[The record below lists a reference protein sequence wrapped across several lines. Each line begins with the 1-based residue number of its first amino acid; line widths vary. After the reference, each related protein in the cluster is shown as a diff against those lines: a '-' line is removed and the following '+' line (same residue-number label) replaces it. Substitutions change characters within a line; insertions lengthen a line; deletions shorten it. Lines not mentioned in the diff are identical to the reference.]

1 MFSMQV
7 EFQLKGSLAV
17 VCWVVTLLLLIAPT
31 SLAQSTDLSAPTPVS
46 ANDLS
51 GSIAARDLGDSRTT
65 QHYYSFTGTPGDV
78 LITVRSNN
86 LNGDVDVFS
95 AGTLRPLLKF
105 TLYAES
111 FSPLTKGIYLRRR
124 EALILRVEARSPND
138 DEGSYQIRFGGSF
151 EPIAAPLIAGAEN
164 KDAAGEPLARPGKKG
179 RRVSSVGARINE
191 PLPSREQIATT
202 PPVDAPPSPP
212 AEIVAAEPP
221 RATPARRAARGR
233 GTVTRRTSPPATNKG
248 LVINKKE
255 PAPPE
260 DKETEKPAPV
270 ESRPATPARR
280 VGRRAAKTAT
290 TTPVEPEPLSG
301 PRLILELLD
310 GTRVEQYMS
319 TIRRV
324 TIENNQIVV
333 VMKNGK
339 IDRTRMTDVTRMTIE
354 P

>member
-1 MFSMQV
+1 MHF
-7 EFQLKGSLAV
+7 ERQLKSSLAIA
-17 VCWVVTLLLLIAPT
+17 CWVVTFLVLIAPT

-46 ANDLS
+46 ANDLT

-65 QHYYSFTGTPGDV
+65 QHFYSFTGTPGDV

-95 AGTLRPLLKF
+95 RGTLRPLLKF

-111 FSPLTKGIYLRRR
+111 STPLTKGIYLRRR
-124 EALILRVEARSPND
+124 EELILRVEARSPND

-151 EPIAAPLIAGAEN
+151 EPIAAPLIAETEN
-164 KDAAGEPLARPGKKG
+164 KDAAGQPLARAGKKG

-191 PLPSREQIATT
+191 PLPAPEEIAAT
-202 PPVDAPPSPP
+202 PPVEAPTSPP
-212 AEIVAAEPP
+212 AEIVKAEPP
-221 RATPARRAARGR
+221 TPTPTRRARGR
-233 GTVTRRTSPPATNKG
+233 GTVTRRTSPPTTSGG
-248 LVINKKE
+248 LVIEKKE
-255 PAPPE
+255 PAAAE
-260 DKETEKPAPV
+260 DKETEKPATV
-270 ESRPATPARR
+270 ETRPATPTRR
-280 VGRRAAKTAT
+280 AGRRGARTAT

-339 IDRTRMTDVTRMTIE
+339 IDRTRMTDVTRMSIE

>member
-1 MFSMQV
+1 MFFMQF
-7 EFQLKGSLAV
+7 ELQPKSSLV
-17 VCWVVTLLLLIAPT
+17 VGCWVVTLLLLIAPT
-31 SLAQSTDLSAPTPVS
+31 SFAQSTDLSAPTPVS
-46 ANDLS
+46 ANDLT

-65 QHYYSFTGTPGDV
+65 QHFYTFNGTPGDV

-95 AGTLRPLLKF
+95 AGTLRPLVKF

-111 FSPLTKGIYLRRR
+111 SSPSTKGIYLRRR
-124 EALILRVEARSPND
+124 EELILRVEARSPND

-151 EPIAAPLIAGAEN
+151 EPVSAPLIAGAEN
-164 KDAAGEPLARPGKKG
+164 KDAAGEPLARAGKKG
-179 RRVSSVGARINE
+179 RRVSSAGARINE
-191 PLPSREQIATT
+191 PLPPPDEIAAT
-202 PPVDAPPSPP
+202 PPVEAPTSPP
-212 AEIVAAEPP
+212 AEIVKAEPP
-221 RATPARRAARGR
+221 KATPTRRARGR
-233 GTVTRRTSPPATNKG
+233 GTVTRRTSPPATSGG
-248 LVINKKE
+248 LVIDKKE
-255 PAPPE
+255 PVPAE
-260 DKETEKPAPV
+260 AKETNKPATV
-270 ESRPATPARR
+270 ETTAATPPRR
-280 VGRRAAKTAT
+280 VGRRGARPAA
-290 TTPVEPEPLSG
+290 TTPVEPVPLSG

-333 VMKNGK
+333 VLKTGK

>member
-1 MFSMQV
+1 MQ
-7 EFQLKGSLAV
+7 FALQRKSPLV
-17 VCWVVTLLLLIAPT
+17 VACWVFTLLLLIAST

-46 ANDLS
+46 ANDLT

-65 QHYYSFTGTPGDV
+65 QHFYSFTGTPGDV

-111 FSPLTKGIYLRRR
+111 SSPLTKGIYLRRR
-124 EALILRVEARSPND
+124 EELILRIEARTPND
-138 DEGSYQIRFGGSF
+138 DEGNYQIRFGGSF
-151 EPIAAPLIAGAEN
+151 EPIAAPLLAEN
-164 KDAAGEPLARPGKKG
+164 KDAAGEPLARTGKKG

-191 PLPSREQIATT
+191 PLPAPEEIAAT
-202 PPVDAPPSPP
+202 PPVEAPTSPP
-212 AEIVAAEPP
+212 AEIVKAEPP
-221 RATPARRAARGR
+221 KAPAPRRARGR
-233 GTVTRRTSPPATNKG
+233 GTVTRRTSPAATSGGPA
-248 LVINKKE
+248 VDKKE
-255 PAPPE
+255 PAPVE
-260 DKETEKPAPV
+260 NKEAEKPATVETRPV
-270 ESRPATPARR
+270 TPPRR
-280 VGRRAAKTAT
+280 VGRRSVRPAA
-290 TTPVEPEPLSG
+290 TTPVEPVPLSG

-333 VMKNGK
+333 VLKTGK
-339 IDRTRMTDVTRMTIE
+339 IDRTRMTDVSRMTIE